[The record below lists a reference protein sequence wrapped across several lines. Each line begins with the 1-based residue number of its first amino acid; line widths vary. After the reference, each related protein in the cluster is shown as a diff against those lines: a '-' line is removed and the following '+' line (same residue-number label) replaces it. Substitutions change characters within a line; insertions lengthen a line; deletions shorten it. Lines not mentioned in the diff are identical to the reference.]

1 MIFTGSKVSNPHVNT
16 SKVEVCIHS
25 PTQNSIQMNN
35 VKLAA
40 PTSISKPQRSDG
52 DDSLNTLKDKHNK
65 TTNVPS
71 SASTAI
77 IIQINYQ
84 AANQP
89 LMVSSEHQCS
99 CGENTA
105 HSTITSRYRKTV
117 EKLVCFINY
126 LYRRNNQLLISYIC
140 FHFKSKFHSLTLCH
154 WDQSNHKTK
163 EANF

>member
-1 MIFTGSKVSNPHVNT
+1 MIFTGSKVSNPHVNS

-77 IIQINYQ
+77 MIQINYQ

-105 HSTITSRYRKTV
+105 HSTITSRYRNTV

-126 LYRRNNQLLISYIC
+126 VISKEQSITNIMYLFSFQDKIPRP
-140 FHFKSKFHSLTLCH
+140 HSLPLG
-154 WDQSNHKTK
+154 SIKT
-163 EANF
+163 

>member
-1 MIFTGSKVSNPHVNT
+1 MIFTGSKVSNPHVNPR
-16 SKVEVCIHS
+16 KVEVCIHS

-77 IIQINYQ
+77 MIQINYQ

-105 HSTITSRYRKTV
+105 HSTITSRYRNTV

-126 LYRRNNQLLISYIC
+126 VNIERTINY
-140 FHFKSKFHSLTLCH
+140 
-154 WDQSNHKTK
+154 
-163 EANF
+163 